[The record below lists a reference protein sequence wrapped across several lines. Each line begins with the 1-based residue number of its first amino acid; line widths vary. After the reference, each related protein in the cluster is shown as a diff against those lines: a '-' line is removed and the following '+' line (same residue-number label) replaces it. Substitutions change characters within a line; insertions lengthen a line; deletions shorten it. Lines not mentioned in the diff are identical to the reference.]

1 MKYIPIL
8 ICIFFM
14 ACQDTSSFESKI
26 QTLEEQ
32 LAETTAK
39 LSEAEKAIE
48 TTPGLIH
55 SVFFWLNEGIS
66 EVDENAFLGG
76 LKSLGAISS
85 IQKMYIG
92 PPGPTE
98 ERGVVDNSY
107 SYALIVHFQDVEGH
121 DAYQIDPI
129 HLKFI
134 EDHKDKWTKVVVYD
148 NGMLE

>member
-1 MKYIPIL
+1 ML
-8 ICIFFM
+8 
-14 ACQDTSSFESKI
+14 KI
-26 QTLEEQ
+26 
-32 LAETTAK
+32 
-39 LSEAEKAIE
+39 EKALLDEFNIKPKIGFEIE
-48 TTPGLIH
+48 FYVDDPFEAK
-55 SVFFWLNEGIS
+55 SA
-66 EVDENAFLGG
+66 DENAFLGG